1 MFAISKIKVLAVGL
15 GDKSVMLQK
24 LPVRIKNL
32 RCAAEA
38 ARSLKT
44 ENFDSIMSKW
54 DLSDMKNGR
63 FIKNLRLIK
72 PKVPIIAITESENFE
87 QEIAARSIG
96 VSAVIPEQSDD
107 RIFIDTVSQ
116 TLGL

>member
-1 MFAISKIKVLAVGL
+1 MFTISKSKVLTVGL
-15 GDKSVMLQK
+15 SDKTVTLRK
-24 LPVRIKNL
+24 LPVRIKNM

-38 ARSLKT
+38 VRSLKT
-44 ENFDSIMSKW
+44 ENFDSIVSRW
-54 DLSDMKNGR
+54 DLADMKNGK

-72 PKVPIIAITESENFE
+72 PHMPIIAITQSGNFE

-96 VSAVIPEQSDD
+96 VSAVISEQADD
-107 RIFIDTVSQ
+107 RIFIDALSQ